1 MIPCSSLARILLQ
14 WTNCDLLAEPEGV
27 ISWDAD
33 ALRQAMRLSED
44 EVREYFT
51 DGRRIS
57 FLLERRI
64 NREFVHGTLAP
75 SEGDRFDIIDP
86 SNGRWEVR
94 SITPA
99 TGVYF
104 CPSNMVGA
112 MRHFSEPG
120 FLEKLDE
127 TAGFL
132 LTDIESFPNVPFW
145 RVTSQQVRHWWETRM
160 LGAATRV
167 SRTRALELLRRL

>member
-1 MIPCSSLARILLQ
+1 L
-14 WTNCDLLAEPEGV
+14 
-27 ISWDAD
+27 
-33 ALRQAMRLSED
+33 
-44 EVREYFT
+44 
-51 DGRRIS
+51 GRGCTKAGYA
-57 FLLERRI
+57 FERRRSQRI
-64 NREFVHGTLAP
+64 FYGWQANLILVGATDKPRIRSWNSAP

-86 SNGRWEVR
+86 SGDKWEVR

-104 CPSNMVGA
+104 CPSNMVGSS
-112 MRHFSEPG
+112 RHFSEPG

-145 RVTSQQVRHWWETRM
+145 RVTSQQVRHWWETHM